1 MASRLDVVIT
11 GMGVVTP
18 IGLSVGELLASLRSN
33 RPGIGLWQSPL
44 LGRDLPAGLIA
55 RDFAGEFTRLEL
67 PYLDRCTQIALLAA
81 RQATA
86 DAGLEQFAGHGARA
100 GLFYGSVC
108 GGVATEHDW
117 VRQFFTEG
125 KQLAKPYA
133 IMASMLNA
141 APAQISIRH
150 QILGPVMT
158 HSSACTSSGS
168 AIGDAARAIRHGYLD
183 VALAGGAEASLTPTF
198 MALWGGLR
206 ALAEPDAED
215 VGTSCRPFSRKRSGL
230 VLGEG
235 SVFLVLESRAHA
247 ERRGAS
253 CYAAL
258 SGYGIASDGYH
269 IGSPKLEGQ
278 VAALR
283 EALADAALRPEQID
297 YVNAHATGTAG
308 GDPIEANAIR
318 QVLGDAPV
326 SSTKAIHGH
335 LLGAASALELAI
347 SILAIDQ
354 SFLPATANLAEIDP
368 ACALN
373 HVANTPVFD
382 RPVDHALS
390 FSAGFGGT
398 NVALIA
404 SREQKLP
411 QKKKVCLQ

>member
-1 MASRLDVVIT
+1 MAGRHDVVIT

-18 IGLSVGELLASLRSN
+18 IGLSVGELLASLHGNRS
-33 RPGIGLWQSPL
+33 GIGLWQSPL

-55 RDFAGEFTRLEL
+55 HDFAGEFTRLEL

-81 RQATA
+81 RQATT
-86 DAGLEQFAGHGARA
+86 DAGLEQFADAGARA

-108 GGVATEHDW
+108 GGVTTEHDW
-117 VRQFFTEG
+117 VRQFSTEG
-125 KQLAKPYA
+125 KQVAKPYTL
-133 IMASMLNA
+133 MASMLNA

-206 ALAEPDAED
+206 ALAEPDAAD
-215 VGTSCRPFSRKRSGL
+215 VGTSCRPFSSKRNGL
-230 VLGEG
+230 VLSEG
-235 SVFLVLESRAHA
+235 AVFLLLESREHA
-247 ERRGAS
+247 ERRGAG
-253 CYAAL
+253 CYATL
-258 SGYGIASDGYH
+258 SGYGVASDGHH

-283 EALADAALRPEQID
+283 CALADAGLGPEQIG
-297 YVNAHATGTAG
+297 YVNAHATGTVG
-308 GDPIEANAIR
+308 GDPIEASAIR
-318 QVLGDAPV
+318 EVLGDAPV

-354 SFLPATANLAEIDP
+354 SFLPATAHLAEIDP
-368 ACALN
+368 GCALN
-373 HVANTPVFD
+373 HVANTPVFGH
-382 RPVDHALS
+382 PIDHALS

-398 NVALIA
+398 NAALIV
-404 SREQKLP
+404 SREEKLP
-411 QKKKVCLQ
+411 RKTKACLQ